1 MGTDIPNVGYLALPP
16 AGTGRGLL
24 VLQEWWGLVPHIRQ
38 VSDRFAAAG
47 FVALAPDLFDGKQ
60 TTSPDEAQRL
70 FMALNIE
77 KTARDLET
85 AAGLLRGHDAVT
97 GDKIGVVGFC
107 MGGQLALLAATL
119 SGSYGAV
126 IDFYG
131 IHPKVQPDFSRLG
144 APVLGLFGA
153 EDDFVPPA
161 AVAQLE
167 TAVTEA
173 GGAIATHTYQNAG
186 HAFLNDTR
194 PEAYQPEAATDA
206 WQRSIDFLNQHL

>member
-1 MGTDIPNVGYLALPP
+1 MGTDIQLGYLALPP
-16 AGTGRGLL
+16 AGTGKGLL
-24 VLQEWWGLVPHIRQ
+24 VLQEWWGLVPHIRD

-47 FVALAPDLFDGKQ
+47 FVALAPDLFHGEQ

-77 KTARDLET
+77 QTARDLET
-85 AAGLLRGHDAVT
+85 AAQFLLDHDAVT

-119 SGSYGAV
+119 SDRYGAV

-131 IHPKVQPDFSRLG
+131 IHPKVQPDFSRLSP
-144 APVLGLFGA
+144 PVLGLFGA

-161 AVAQLE
+161 SVAQLE
-167 TAVTEA
+167 ATVKQA
-173 GGAIATHTYQNAG
+173 GGSIAIHTYANAG
-186 HAFLNDTR
+186 HAFFNDTR
-194 PEAYQPEAATDA
+194 PEAYRLEAATDA

>member
-1 MGTDIPNVGYLALPP
+1 MGTEQEIGYLALPP

-24 VLQEWWGLVPHIRQ
+24 VLQEWWGLVPHIRD

-47 FVALAPDLFDGKQ
+47 FVALAPDLFHGEQ

-77 KTARDLET
+77 QTARDLET
-85 AAGLLRGHDAVT
+85 AAQFLLDHEAVT

-119 SGSYGAV
+119 SDRYGAV

-131 IHPKVQPDFSRLG
+131 IHPKVQPNFSRLS
-144 APVLGLFGA
+144 APVLGLFAA
-153 EDDFVPPA
+153 EDNFVPPA
-161 AVAQLE
+161 AVEQLE
-167 TAVTEA
+167 ATVKGA
-173 GGAIATHTYQNAG
+173 GGSIASHTYPNAG
-186 HAFLNDTR
+186 HAFFNDTR
-194 PEAYQPEAATDA
+194 PDAYQPEAATDA